1 MADKIQNIGVTSDG
15 IKVSLT
21 IREPV
26 AVVDNGANSKIA
38 MSLEER
44 GRRHKECNRKCA
56 QKRRDRQREENKTQV
71 VNKERYPRVQGD
83 VSEQTTQQQFNS
95 VMDELVLESNNER
108 KVKIHDKFKWTK
120 YYYDDYPITLQFQ
133 NTSKY
138 WMDWIMVKPSN
149 FNSAGN
155 GLFSCL
161 KIMKGTTVTIYMG
174 IEKKGLMK
182 NVSTFLK
189 RNIVTL

>member
-1 MADKIQNIGVTSDG
+1 MADKIQNIGVTSTG
-15 IKVSLT
+15 IQVFLA
-21 IREPV
+21 IREPL
-26 AVVDNGANSKIA
+26 AI
-38 MSLEER
+38 SLEER
-44 GRRHKECNRKCA
+44 GRRQKECNKKCA
-56 QKRRDRQREENKTQV
+56 QKRRDRQREENQTKV
-71 VNKERYPRVQGD
+71 VKKQRSRREQGD
-83 VSEQTTQQQFNS
+83 VSDQTTQQQLNS

-108 KVKIHDKFKWTK
+108 KVKINDSFKWTNC
-120 YYYDDYPITLQFQ
+120 YYENYPITLQFQ

-138 WMDWIMVKPSN
+138 WMDWLMVKQSN

>member
-1 MADKIQNIGVTSDG
+1 MADEIQNIGVTLQG
-15 IKVSLT
+15 IKVLLT

-26 AVVDNGANSKIA
+26 AGVDNGAKSKTA

-56 QKRRDRQREENKTQV
+56 QKRRDRLNEEIKTKEVKKQRS
-71 VNKERYPRVQGD
+71 PREKGD
-83 VSEQTTQQQFNS
+83 VSEHTTQQQLNS
-95 VMDELVLESNNER
+95 VMEELVLESNYER
-108 KVKIHDKFKWTK
+108 KQKINDRFKWTNC
-120 YYYDDYPITLQFQ
+120 YDEDYPITLQFQ

-138 WMDWIMVKPSN
+138 WMDWLMVKQSN

-174 IEKKGLMK
+174 IEKKG
-182 NVSTFLK
+182 
-189 RNIVTL
+189 R